1 MKIKNLLL
9 AGLAVA
15 AMTACSNSED
25 FVDNSNQ
32 PEIKDATMQFG
43 IAFPQNGTRAGS
55 GDIQDGET
63 EVGIA
68 DESAFERVTVVIKYT
83 NGSFTA
89 LTYPRADFKDNGTG
103 TDKNQ
108 TLYLKESIPVT
119 AGISANIYAFINPS
133 DALKTEL
140 EANKDISDLKA
151 ANNYTKSLDDLIAK
165 GGIAESGKFLMSGTY
180 SGTKTFTAGASE
192 EVQIPVDRVAA
203 KLVERS
209 QKDAFTVAD
218 DKISKDAPALTI
230 ALTDYRFVN
239 LQQNTYILSDKTIE
253 KNFFEAYRST
263 ASWDNYTAASK
274 NIIGSTDAT
283 DATNITYCTENK
295 SETTTN
301 ILYKA
306 VATWDGGAAE
316 TFYVTPD
323 GKVYLS
329 FDALKKDNTIEG
341 LDENSTI
348 ADFAAKGIKKY
359 EDGVCY
365 YQSDK
370 IGTIIR
376 NNVYYLN
383 VTSIS
388 HLGDPTP
395 GDPEKM
401 TTIDLEVAINPWTI
415 HVIGIEL

>member
-25 FVDNSNQ
+25 FVDNGNQ

-43 IAFPQNGTRAGS
+43 IAFPQSGTRAGN
-55 GDIQDGET
+55 GDIQNGET

-68 DESAFERVTVVIKYT
+68 NESAFERVTVVIKYT
-83 NGSFTA
+83 NGSVTA
-89 LTYPRADFKDNGTG
+89 LTYPRADFRDEG
-103 TDKNQ
+103 TDPNKK

-119 AGISANIYAFINPS
+119 ADSPAKVYAFINPS

-165 GGIAESGKFLMSGTY
+165 GGIAESGKFLMSGAY
-180 SGTKTFTAGASE
+180 SGTKTFIAGTNE
-192 EVQIPVDRVAA
+192 KVQIPVDRVAA

-209 QKDAFTVAD
+209 QTTAFEVKDE
-218 DKISKDAPALTI
+218 KISADAPTLTI

-239 LQQNTYILSDKTIE
+239 LQQDTYILSDKSIE

-295 SETTTN
+295 GETTTN

-306 VATWDGGAAE
+306 VATWDGKQAA

-323 GKVYLS
+323 GKVFLS
-329 FDALKKDNTIEG
+329 FEALKENNKIDG

-370 IGTIIR
+370 IGTITR

-383 VTSIS
+383 VTNIS

-401 TTIDLEVAINPWTI
+401 TTLDLEVAINPWTI
-415 HVIGIEL
+415 HVIEIEL

>member
-43 IAFPQNGTRAGS
+43 IAFPQNGTRAGN
-55 GDIQDGET
+55 GDIQNGET
-63 EVGIA
+63 EIGIA

-83 NGSFTA
+83 TGSVTA
-89 LTYPRADFKDNGTG
+89 LTYPRADFKDEGVDGN
-103 TDKNQ
+103 KRA
-108 TLYLKESIPVT
+108 LHLKVGIPVT
-119 AGISANIYAFINPS
+119 ADVKANIYAFINPS
-133 DALKTEL
+133 DALKADL
-140 EANKDISDLKA
+140 EGNKDISALKA
-151 ANNYTKSLDDLIAK
+151 VNNYTKSLDDLIAE
-165 GGIAESGKFLMSGTY
+165 GGIAESGKFLMSGVF
-180 SGTKTFTAGASE
+180 SGEKTFVAGTNE
-192 EVQIPVDRVAA
+192 DIQISVDRVAA

-209 QKDAFTVAD
+209 QNNAFEVTD
-218 DKISKDAPALTI
+218 EKISKDAPELTI
-230 ALTDYRFVN
+230 ALTNYRFVN
-239 LQQNTYILSDKTIE
+239 LQQDTYILSDKVIDN
-253 KNFFEAYRST
+253 NFFEAYQKS
-263 ASWDNYTAASK
+263 ASWDSYKAASK
-274 NIIGSTDAT
+274 SITGSTAADVM
-283 DATNITYCTENK
+283 DNITYCTENK
-295 SETTTN
+295 SDVTTN

-306 VATWDGGAAE
+306 VATWGGKQAA

-323 GKVYLS
+323 GKVFLS
-329 FDALKKDNTIEG
+329 FDALKENNKIEG
-341 LDENSTI
+341 LNESSSI

-365 YQSDK
+365 YQSSEIGK
-370 IGTIIR
+370 ITR

-395 GDPEKM
+395 GDPEQM